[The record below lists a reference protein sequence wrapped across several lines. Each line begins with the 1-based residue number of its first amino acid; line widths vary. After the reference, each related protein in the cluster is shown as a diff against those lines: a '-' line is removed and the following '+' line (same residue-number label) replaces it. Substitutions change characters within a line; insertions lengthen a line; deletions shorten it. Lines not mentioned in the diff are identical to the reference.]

1 VVQPEPGQVAQPGY
15 RREDLRAGI
24 VHIGVGNF
32 HRAHQAMY
40 LDRLLNQGEAAD
52 WAICGVGLLPSDIRV
67 RDALRG
73 QDLRYTL
80 VERAP
85 DGQATA
91 RSIASIVDFLYA
103 PDDPEAVFER
113 LAHPDTRIVSL
124 TITEGGYN
132 LNDRGEFDADDP
144 VVRRDLAPGATPA
157 TVFGVVVEGLRR
169 RRDRGIPPFTVMSCD
184 NLPGNG
190 QVARQSFTAYARLAD
205 PALGDW
211 VDREV
216 AFPDAMVDR
225 ITPVT
230 TDDTRRYVAET
241 YGVTDAW
248 PVICEDFTAW
258 VLEDRFTLGRP
269 PYEDAGVMLVP
280 DVKPYEQMKLRLLNA
295 GHQAIAY
302 FGYLL
307 GYRFAHEAI
316 ADPAIAALVS
326 RYMKDEA
333 EPTLEPVPGIDLGD
347 YQRSLLARFSNRYVP
362 DTLLRLGTD
371 GSDRIAQFLLPVVRD
386 RQRDRL
392 GSPLAAA
399 IVASWAAFAR
409 GVDAAGSPI
418 DFVDRQRELVD
429 EAVRRQAD
437 DPAGFLTVTQ
447 LFGDLA
453 SDAGF
458 ARVFTE
464 VYDDITRHGA
474 RQAIEKLTGVAS
486 SRQAPAGDTDSSW
499 S

>member
-1 VVQPEPGQVAQPGY
+1 VSLVAQPAY
-15 RREDLRAGI
+15 RREDLRTGI

-40 LDRLLNQGEAAD
+40 LDRLLNQGEAAG
-52 WAICGVGLLPSDIRV
+52 WAICGVGLLPGDTRM

-80 VERAP
+80 VERSP
-85 DGQATA
+85 DGQASA

-132 LNDRGEFDADDP
+132 VGDQGAFDADDP

-157 TVFGVVVEGLRR
+157 TVFGVVTEGLRR
-169 RRDRGIPPFTVMSCD
+169 RRDRGIPPFTIMSCD

-190 QVARQSFTAYARLAD
+190 HVARQSFTAYASLAD
-205 PALGDW
+205 PELGAW
-211 VDREV
+211 IGREV
-216 AFPDAMVDR
+216 AFPNGMVDR

-230 TDDTRRYVAET
+230 TDEIRRYVTQT
-241 YGVTDAW
+241 YQVEDAW
-248 PVICEDFTAW
+248 PVVCEDFTAW
-258 VLEDRFTLGRP
+258 VLEDQFTLGRP
-269 PYEDAGVMLVP
+269 PYEDAGVMIVS
-280 DVKPYEQMKLRLLNA
+280 DVTPYEQMKLRLLNA

-316 ADPAIAALVS
+316 ADPAIAALAGH
-326 RYMKDEA
+326 YMKAEA
-333 EPTLEPVPGIDLGD
+333 EPTLAPVPGVDLDD

-386 RQRDRL
+386 RRQRGLD
-392 GSPLAAA
+392 SPLSAA

-409 GVDAAGSPI
+409 GVDGQGAPI
-418 DFVDRQRELVD
+418 SFVDRQRELVD
-429 EAVRRQAD
+429 EAVRRQAG
-437 DPAGFLTVTQ
+437 DPAGFLTVPQ
-447 LFGDLA
+447 LFGDLSQDTEFVRQFA
-453 SDAGF
+453 AVYRDIANHGPRHALEATAG
-458 ARVFTE
+458 
-464 VYDDITRHGA
+464 G
-474 RQAIEKLTGVAS
+474 
-486 SRQAPAGDTDSSW
+486 
-499 S
+499 

>member
-1 VVQPEPGQVAQPGY
+1 VERGRPGQGPAGRIARPEY
-15 RREDLRAGI
+15 RREDLRVGI

-40 LDRLLNQGEAAD
+40 LDRLLNQGQAAD
-52 WAICGVGLLPSDIRV
+52 WAICGVGLLPGDVRV
-67 RDALRG
+67 RDALRS

-80 VERAP
+80 VERSP
-85 DGQATA
+85 DGQASA

-113 LAHPDTRIVSL
+113 LADPDTRIVSL

-132 LNDRGEFDADDP
+132 LGDGGRFDADDP

-169 RRDRGIPPFTVMSCD
+169 RRDRGIAPFTVMSCD

-190 QVARQSFTAYARLAD
+190 HVARESFTAYARLVD
-205 PALGDW
+205 PELGSW
-211 VDREV
+211 VEREV
-216 AFPDAMVDR
+216 AFPNSMVDR

-230 TDDTRRYVAET
+230 TDETRRYVAET
-241 YGVTDAW
+241 YQVTDAW
-248 PVICEDFTAW
+248 PVVCEDFTAW
-258 VLEDRFTLGRP
+258 VLEDQFTLGRP
-269 PYEDAGVMLVP
+269 PYADAGVVLVP
-280 DVKPYEQMKLRLLNA
+280 DVAPYEQMKLRLLNA

-316 ADPAIAALVS
+316 ADPALAALVR
-326 RYMKDEA
+326 RYMRDEA
-333 EPTLEPVPGIDLGD
+333 EPTLVPVPGIDLGD

-371 GSDRIAQFLLPVVRD
+371 GSDRIGQFLLPVVRD
-386 RQRDRL
+386 RQKRGL
-392 GSPLAAA
+392 GSPLSAAV
-399 IVASWAAFAR
+399 VASWAAFAR
-409 GVDAAGSPI
+409 GVDTGGAEIS
-418 DFVDRQRELVD
+418 FTDRQRPLVD
-429 EAVRRQAD
+429 EAVRRQAS

-447 LFGDLA
+447 LFGELA
-453 SDAGF
+453 EDAEF
-458 ARVFTE
+458 AGQFAA
-464 VYDDITRHGA
+464 VYRDIISRGA
-474 RQAIEKLTGVAS
+474 RYALESGDVVAA
-486 SRQAPAGDTDSSW
+486 RP
-499 S
+499 

>member
-1 VVQPEPGQVAQPGY
+1 VKRELAGGVAQPAY
-15 RREDLRAGI
+15 RREDLRVGI

-40 LDRLLNQGEAAD
+40 LDRLLNQGEAAG
-52 WAICGVGLLPSDIRV
+52 WAICGVGLLPGDTRV

-80 VERAP
+80 VERSP
-85 DGQATA
+85 DGTASA

-132 LNDRGEFDADDP
+132 LADGGRFDADDP
-144 VVRRDLAPGATPA
+144 LVQRDLAPGATPA

-190 QVARQSFTAYARLAD
+190 HVARQSFTSYARLAD
-205 PALGDW
+205 PELGEW
-211 VDREV
+211 VGREV
-216 AFPDAMVDR
+216 AFPNSMVDR

-230 TDDTRRYVAET
+230 TDETRRYVAQT
-241 YGVTDAW
+241 YHVSDAW

-258 VLEDRFTLGRP
+258 VLEDQFTLGRP
-269 PYEDAGVMLVP
+269 PYEDAGVTLVP
-280 DVKPYEQMKLRLLNA
+280 DVAPYEQMKLRLLNA

-307 GYRFAHEAI
+307 GYRFAHEAV
-316 ADPAIAALVS
+316 ADPAIAALA
-326 RYMKDEA
+326 RHYMHDEA
-333 EPTLEPVPGIDLGD
+333 EPTLAPVPGVDLGD

-386 RQRDRL
+386 RRQRGL
-392 GSPLAAA
+392 GSPLSAA

-409 GVDAAGSPI
+409 GVDADGTPI
-418 DFVDRQRELVD
+418 SFVDRQRELVD
-429 EAVRRQAD
+429 EAVQRQAG
-437 DPAGFLTVTQ
+437 DPIGFLTVTQ
-447 LFGDLA
+447 LFGDL
-453 SDAGF
+453 SQDTEFAGQF
-458 ARVFTE
+458 AA
-464 VYDDITRHGA
+464 VYRDILDRGP
-474 RQAIEKLTGVAS
+474 R
-486 SRQAPAGDTDSSW
+486 PALEAVRAG
-499 S
+499 

>member
-1 VVQPEPGQVAQPGY
+1 VEPERAGQVAQPEY
-15 RREDLRAGI
+15 RREDLSIGI

-40 LDRLLNQGEAAD
+40 LDRLLNRGEAAG
-52 WAICGVGLLPSDIRV
+52 WASCGVGLLPWDARV

-85 DGQATA
+85 DGRATA
-91 RSIASIVDFLYA
+91 RSIASIADFLYG

-113 LAHPDTRIVSL
+113 LADPGTRIVSL

-144 VVRRDLAPGATPA
+144 VVRRDLAPGAVPA

-190 QVARQSFTAYARLAD
+190 QVARLSFTAFARLAD

-211 VDREV
+211 VEREV
-216 AFPDAMVDR
+216 AFPDSMVDR

-241 YGVTDAW
+241 YQVTDAW
-248 PVICEDFTAW
+248 PVVCEDFTAW

-280 DVKPYEQMKLRLLNA
+280 DVRPYEQMKLRLLNA
-295 GHQAIAY
+295 SHQAIAY
-302 FGYLL
+302 FGYLM
-307 GYRFAHEAI
+307 GYRFAHQAI
-316 ADPAIAALVS
+316 ADPAIAALVG

-333 EPTLEPVPGIDLGD
+333 EPTLAPVPGIDLDD

-371 GSDRIAQFLLPVVRD
+371 GSDRIAQFLLPVIRD
-386 RQRDRL
+386 RQQRGL
-392 GSPLAAA
+392 PSPLAAA
-399 IVASWAAFAR
+399 VVASWAAFAR
-409 GVDAAGSPI
+409 GVDGAGAPI
-418 DFVDRQRELVD
+418 IFVDRQRELVD
-429 EAVRRQAD
+429 TAVRRQAAGPD
-437 DPAGFLTVTQ
+437 GFLTVTQ

-453 SDAGF
+453 ADAEF
-458 ARVFTE
+458 ARSFADVYRAITE
-464 VYDDITRHGA
+464 RGA
-474 RQAIEKLTGVAS
+474 RAALEALTGVK
-486 SRQAPAGDTDSSW
+486 PGG
-499 S
+499 

>member
-1 VVQPEPGQVAQPGY
+1 VEQGRADQVAQPGY
-15 RREDLRAGI
+15 RREDVRAGI

-40 LDRLLNQGEAAD
+40 LDRLLNRGEAAD
-52 WAICGVGLLPSDIRV
+52 WAICGVGLLPWDARV

-85 DGQATA
+85 DGGAAA
-91 RSIASIVDFLYA
+91 RSIASIVEFLYA

-132 LNDRGEFDADDP
+132 LNDRGEFDAGDP
-144 VVRRDLAPGATPA
+144 VVRRDLVPGATPA
-157 TVFGVVVEGLRR
+157 TVFGVVTEGLRR
-169 RRDRGIPPFTVMSCD
+169 RRDRGLPPFTVMSCD

-190 QVARQSFTAYARLAD
+190 QVARRSFTAYARLAD

-211 VDREV
+211 VSREV
-216 AFPDAMVDR
+216 AFPDSMVDR

-230 TDDTRRYVAET
+230 TDDTRRYVSET
-241 YGVTDAW
+241 YQVTDAW

-280 DVKPYEQMKLRLLNA
+280 DVRPYEQMKLRLLNA

-302 FGYLL
+302 FGYLM

-316 ADPAIAALVS
+316 ADPAIAALAS

-386 RQRDRL
+386 RQQRGL
-392 GSPLAAA
+392 ASPLSAA

-409 GVDAAGSPI
+409 GIDPAGAPI
-418 DFVDRQRELVD
+418 IFVDRQRELVD
-429 EAVRRQAD
+429 TAVRRQAA
-437 DPAGFLTVTQ
+437 DPAGFLSVTQ
-447 LFGDLA
+447 LVGGLGA
-453 SDAGF
+453 DAEF
-458 ARVFTE
+458 ARVFAE
-464 VYDDITRHGA
+464 VHRDITERGA
-474 RQAIEKLTGVAS
+474 RAALEALTGVKS
-486 SRQAPAGDTDSSW
+486 QG
-499 S
+499 

>member
-1 VVQPEPGQVAQPGY
+1 VERGRANYVAQPEY
-15 RREDLRAGI
+15 RREDLRIGI

-40 LDRLLNQGEAAD
+40 LDRLLNAGEAAD
-52 WAICGVGLLPSDIRV
+52 WAIGGVGLLPGDTKV
-67 RDALRG
+67 RDALSG

-80 VERAP
+80 VERGPA
-85 DGQATA
+85 GQATA
-91 RSIASIVDFLYA
+91 RSIGSIVEFLYA
-103 PDDPEAVFER
+103 PDDPETVFER

-132 LNDRGEFDADDP
+132 LDDGGRFDGDDP

-190 QVARQSFTAYARLAD
+190 HVARQSFTAFARLVD
-205 PALGDW
+205 PELGAW
-211 VDREV
+211 VGREV
-216 AFPDAMVDR
+216 AFPNSMVDR

-230 TDDTRRYVAET
+230 TDETRRYVAET
-241 YGVTDAW
+241 YHLTDAW

-258 VLEDRFTLGRP
+258 VLEDQFTLGRP
-269 PYEDAGVMLVP
+269 PYEDAGVVLVP
-280 DVKPYEQMKLRLLNA
+280 DVTPYEQMKLRLLNA

-302 FGYLL
+302 FGYLM

-316 ADPAIAALVS
+316 GDPAIAALVS

-333 EPTLEPVPGIDLGD
+333 EPTLAPVPGIDLDD

-371 GSDRIAQFLLPVVRD
+371 GSDRMAQFLLPVVRD
-386 RQRDRL
+386 RRARGL
-392 GSPLAAA
+392 PSPRSAAV
-399 IVASWAAFAR
+399 VASWAAFAR
-409 GVDAAGSPI
+409 GVDAAGAPI
-418 DFVDRQRELVD
+418 TFVDRQRELVD
-429 EAVRRQAD
+429 EAVRRQAGSA
-437 DPAGFLTVTQ
+437 AGFLGVSQ
-447 LFGDLA
+447 LVGDLGA
-453 SDAGF
+453 DAEF
-458 ARVFTE
+458 AGQFAA
-464 VYDDITRHGA
+464 VYGDIVQHGA
-474 RQAIEKLTGVAS
+474 RYALERLTGVG
-486 SRQAPAGDTDSSW
+486 SRR
-499 S
+499 

>member
-1 VVQPEPGQVAQPGY
+1 VSLVAQPEY
-15 RREDLRAGI
+15 RREDLRIGI
-24 VHIGVGNF
+24 VHVGVGNF

-40 LDRLLNQGEAAD
+40 LDRLLNQDEAAD
-52 WAICGVGLLPSDIRV
+52 WAICGVGLLPWDIRV

-80 VERAP
+80 VERHP
-85 DGQATA
+85 DGQASA

-113 LAHPDTRIVSL
+113 LAHPGTRIVSL

-132 LNDRGEFDADDP
+132 LADEGGFDADDP

-169 RRDRGIPPFTVMSCD
+169 RRDRGIPPFTIMSCD

-190 QVARQSFTAYARLAD
+190 DVARQSFTAYARLAD
-205 PALGDW
+205 PELGAW

-216 AFPDAMVDR
+216 AFPNSMVDR

-230 TDDTRRYVAET
+230 TDETRRYVAQT
-241 YGVTDAW
+241 YHVADAW
-248 PVICEDFTAW
+248 PVVCEDFTAW

-269 PYEDAGVMLVP
+269 PFEDAGVTLVP
-280 DVKPYEQMKLRLLNA
+280 DVRPYEQMKLRLLNA

-302 FGYLL
+302 FGYLM

-316 ADPAIAALVS
+316 ADPDIAALAS
-326 RYMKDEA
+326 SYMKDEA
-333 EPTLEPVPGIDLGD
+333 EPTLEPVPGVDLGD

-371 GSDRIAQFLLPVVRD
+371 GSDRIAQFLLPVVRER
-386 RQRDRL
+386 RQRGL
-392 GSPLAAA
+392 GSPMSAA

-409 GVDAAGSPI
+409 GMDGQGNPI
-418 DFVDRQRELVD
+418 TFVDRQRELVD
-429 EAVRRQAD
+429 EAVQRQAG
-437 DPAGFLTVTQ
+437 DPAGFLSVTQ
-447 LFGDLA
+447 LFGDLGR
-453 SDAGF
+453 DTGF
-458 ARVFTE
+458 ASRFAA
-464 VYDDITRHGA
+464 VYRDIAGHGA
-474 RQAIEKLTGVAS
+474 RYALEQVVRGLAA
-486 SRQAPAGDTDSSW
+486 R
-499 S
+499 